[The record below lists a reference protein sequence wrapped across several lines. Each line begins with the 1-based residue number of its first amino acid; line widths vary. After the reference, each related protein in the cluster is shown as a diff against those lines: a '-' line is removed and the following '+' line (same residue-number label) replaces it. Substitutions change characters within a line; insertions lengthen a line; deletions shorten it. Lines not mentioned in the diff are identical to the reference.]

1 MVIFG
6 FRGNNMEQQNLEF
19 QIEQLKLLRVD
30 SGLSRKE
37 FAAKLGIPLRTIEDW
52 EAGRRKMPEYV
63 LRLITYWIKIELATK
78 ASILKNV
85 SIIKDEQG
93 KSIVIINDIRFRGK
107 QNIDWEEVETFVK
120 EYVGDCYEIVET
132 ADKIFIGTDF
142 PSEIKGSIDTARL
155 KGANAKA
162 KANATQKIPLL
173 LEYATN
179 KRWKENQKEKHV
191 TDAAYGWY
199 RYTSRFALPIY
210 ANNGD
215 LERYN
220 IFRIEML
227 VRHASDGKMY
237 LYDMVNV
244 KKETEYPA

>member
-1 MVIFG
+1 
-6 FRGNNMEQQNLEF
+6 MEQQNLEF

-78 ASILKNV
+78 ASVQKNV